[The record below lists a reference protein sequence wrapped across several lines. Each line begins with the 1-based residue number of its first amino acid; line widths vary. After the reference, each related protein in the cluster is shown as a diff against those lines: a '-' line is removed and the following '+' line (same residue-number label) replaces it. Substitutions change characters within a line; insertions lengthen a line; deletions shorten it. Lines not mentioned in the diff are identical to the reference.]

1 MESKIKALIQNSKF
15 SMLACI
21 EIHNKPIFP
30 YRYEVCI
37 MLNISSW
44 ELLLKAFILKFHH
57 DVKVI
62 NADGTTK
69 PFDECLGFVSSQLG
83 KDFTVIKENI
93 GKLYEYR
100 CNVIHFYSENIDIL
114 LYSLLSK
121 NVFSY
126 HDFLLK
132 YFEIDIA
139 VEANLVLFPI
149 GFKAL
154 LSPID
159 FLSNDS
165 HIKNSSKAVQAFVSS
180 IVKSTKRINDEGLE
194 DSILYS
200 FKMSLINE
208 NRIKNADVIA
218 AITKDKNKTPI
229 AIESGKFVLSDLLT
243 VTEVVKRVREG
254 LGSNKIFNQTTHN
267 RCWKKYKVR
276 PERQSSH
283 PDLTES
289 KYCIYDKNRK
299 DYYLYTQAWVD
310 FLIDKLT
317 DENEF
322 QSLREINV
330 KKLMNKKKD

>member
-1 MESKIKALIQNSKF
+1 MEKTINALIQNSK
-15 SMLACI
+15 SSQLACI

-44 ELLLKAFILKFHH
+44 ELLLKAFILKFHPH
-57 DVKVI
+57 VKVI

-69 PFDECLGFVSSQLG
+69 PFDECLSYVSSQLG

-93 GKLYEYR
+93 EKLYEYR
-100 CNVIHFYSENIDIL
+100 CNVIHFYSDNIDVL

-121 NVFSY
+121 NVYSY
-126 HDFLLK
+126 HDFLMK
-132 YFEIDIA
+132 YFGIDIA
-139 VEANLVLFPI
+139 NEANLILLPI
-149 GFKAL
+149 GFKSP

-165 HIKNSSKAVQAFVSS
+165 QIKNSSKAVQSFVKS
-180 IVKSTKRINDEGLE
+180 IVKSTEILNEEGLE

-208 NRIKNADVIA
+208 SRIKNADVIA
-218 AITKDKNKTPI
+218 AITKDKNKVPI
-229 AIESGKFVLSDLLT
+229 AIESRKFVLSDLLT
-243 VTEVVKRVREG
+243 VTEVIKRVQEG
-254 LGSNKIFNQTTHN
+254 LGNNKIFNQTTHN
-267 RCWKKYKVR
+267 RSWKKYKVR
-276 PERQSSH
+276 PERQSTH

-310 FLIDKLT
+310 FLIDKLK
-317 DENEF
+317 DEDEF
-322 QSLREINV
+322 RSLREVNV
-330 KKLMNKKKD
+330 KKSMNKKKV